1 MLKLTNIVKNYDVG
15 DESVPA
21 LKGIS
26 IEFRKSEFV
35 AILGPSGCGKTTL
48 LNIIG
53 GLDKYTSGDLS
64 INGRS
69 TKRFKDSDWDSYRNH
84 SVGFVFQSY
93 NLIPHQSVLANVELA
108 LTLSGVS
115 KHERRKRAI
124 EALKKVGLADQIKK
138 KPNQMSGGQM
148 QRVAIARALVND
160 PEILMADEPTGA
172 LDSQTSVQIMELL
185 KEIAK
190 DKLVIMV
197 THNPELADTYAT
209 RIVRC
214 LDGEIQ
220 SDSNPYGGDASVDAR
235 ISEVRK
241 LGKSKKTSMSFFT
254 ALSLSLNNLMTK
266 KGRTILTSFAGSIGI
281 IGIALILAVSTG
293 VQAYIDKVQEDTL
306 SSYPIT
312 INAQEVDMT
321 SMITNLQANA
331 SNASSG
337 EVRELNAVYENRI
350 MYDMMNSMSKLETQE
365 NNLVK
370 FKEFIETSES
380 LKEHVSAIQY
390 SYDAEMNVYV
400 TNSDGDIV
408 ESDIMELMASLYAE
422 LGVTTSSSTLSSYM
436 QLKAWQELLPGM
448 DGEIVNSL
456 MTEQYDLVTGRWPE
470 NYDEIVI
477 AVNSN
482 NEINDMM
489 LFALGLKTFDDIK
502 ADLTNASKGEEAEET
517 EAMTW
522 SYEDIMALDFRV
534 ILDSDKYQHSGNGY
548 IDVSQTEA
556 GLKYLYDSEN
566 AVRLKIVGIIRP
578 NEDAVGAFM
587 TGVVGYTSDLT
598 NYLVDKAMQ
607 SEIIKEQLENP
618 EIDVL
623 NGLKFRAEGEEET
636 QEEINLAVEEWL
648 KAQTVQQRAAIY
660 TELMSIPDDA
670 YLSNAVA
677 GYLATMTPE
686 DIDAMLLQAVVA
698 QTQMDEA
705 TVSGY
710 IASMDE
716 ATKQEYT
723 YEIVGAMVAQ
733 QYAEEIAVKFSNFTV
748 EQLDAMLSGTPLT
761 DAQNVYIFENHV
773 PSTRS
778 DSDLEKNLKLLGNV
792 DKSSPKTIYIYSS
805 TFESKDEIS
814 DIIADYNSESAE
826 EDKISYTD
834 YIKLLM
840 SSITTIISAISYVLI
855 AFVAISLVVSSI
867 MIGIITYISVL
878 ERTKEIGILRAVGA
892 SKKDISRVFNAET
905 LIVGFTSGVLGIGI
919 TVGLVFVVNIILH
932 ELTGIANLSAV
943 LPMGAAIILVGISMF
958 LTLIAGLIPSGV
970 AAKKDPVVALRTE

>member
-15 DESVPA
+15 DESVSA

-69 TKRFKDSDWDSYRNH
+69 TKKFKDSDWDSYRNH
-84 SVGFVFQSY
+84 SIGFVFQSY

-124 EALKKVGLADQIKK
+124 EALKKVGLADQIRK

-185 KEIAK
+185 KEISK

-197 THNPELADTYAT
+197 THNPELADEYAT

-220 SDSNPYGGDASVDAR
+220 SDSNPYEGDASVDAR

-254 ALSLSLNNLMTK
+254 ALALSLNNLMTK

-321 SMITNLQANA
+321 SMIANLQAGA
-331 SNASSG
+331 TNASSG
-337 EVRELNAVYENRI
+337 EIRELNAVYENRI

-370 FKEFIETSES
+370 FKEFVETSES

-400 TNSDGDIV
+400 TNSDGKIV
-408 ESDIMELMASLYAE
+408 ESDIMELMASLYSE

-436 QLKAWQELLPGM
+436 QLSAWQELLPGM

-456 MTEQYDLVTGRWPE
+456 MTEQYDIVTGRWPE
-470 NYDEIVI
+470 NYDEVVI
-477 AVNSN
+477 SVNSN

-489 LFALGLKTFDDIK
+489 LFALGLKNFDDIK
-502 ADLTNASKGEEAEET
+502 ADLTNAAKGEEAEET
-517 EAMTW
+517 EAMVW
-522 SYEDIMALDFRV
+522 SYDDIMALDFRV
-534 ILDSDKYQHSGNGY
+534 ILNSDKYQPSGNGY
-548 IDVSQTEA
+548 IDVSLTET

-566 AVRLKIVGIIRP
+566 SVKLKVVGIIRP
-578 NEDAVGAFM
+578 NEDAVGSFM
-587 TGVVGYTSDLT
+587 TGAVGYTSALT
-598 NYLVDKAMQ
+598 NYLVEKAMQ

-618 EIDVL
+618 EVDVL
-623 NGLKFRAEGEEET
+623 NGLKFKVEGEEET

-648 KAQTVQQRAAIY
+648 NAQTAQTRASIY
-660 TELMSIPDDA
+660 AELLSIPDDA
-670 YLSNAVA
+670 YVANAVA

-686 DIDAMLLQAVVA
+686 DIDALLLQAVVT

-705 TVSGY
+705 TVMGY

-716 ATKQEYT
+716 ATKQGYT

-733 QYAEEIAVKFSNFTV
+733 QYAQEVAAKLSNFTV
-748 EQLDAMLSGTPLT
+748 EQLDAMLANTPLT
-761 DAQNVYIFENHV
+761 DTQNVYIFENHV

-778 DSDLEKNLKLLGNV
+778 DSNLENNLKLLGNV
-792 DKSSPKTIYIYSS
+792 DKASPKSIYIYSS

-919 TVGLVFVVNIILH
+919 TAGLVFVVNIILH

-943 LPMGAAIILVGISMF
+943 LPVGAAIILVGVSMF